1 MNKPVIFSL
10 PVIILFLLSFLLG
23 TSEFVVVGILPEI
36 ADGLEVSL
44 SIAGTSVS
52 AFAFAYA
59 IGTPF
64 FSAYAGQHERR
75 RFMFI
80 CTILFI
86 IFNALC
92 GLAANYMSFI
102 SCRIVLA
109 ILSGTILSLSMTS
122 ANDIANDSNRGK
134 IVSMVFTGFS
144 AASVFGVPLASS
156 LSHLFGWRAVFII
169 IAVATVLILPFMYR
183 VIPEGKKERK
193 TTVLGQLRLFR
204 NRQILLGILIVIFTA
219 GASYTFYTYL
229 NPILQ
234 QRIGMRESFLSM
246 ALMFY
251 GFAAL
256 LSNVLSGRIA
266 EKWKLSQIHPV
277 FLIQAIFLAAL
288 AFCGRSA
295 VFGGLDIIVLGILM
309 YVINSPSQLFFLSVT
324 SEELPDCISLASCL
338 SPVCF
343 NLGIAMG
350 SLTGGI
356 VMDFLGLDFLGP
368 AGAIIA
374 IFAVMTCLALKKD
387 RLNALEEERK

>member
-1 MNKPVIFSL
+1 M
-10 PVIILFLLSFLLG
+10 LS
-23 TSEFVVVGILPEI
+23 
-36 ADGLEVSL
+36 
-44 SIAGTSVS
+44 
-52 AFAFAYA
+52 
-59 IGTPF
+59 
-64 FSAYAGQHERR
+64 
-75 RFMFI
+75 
-80 CTILFI
+80 
-86 IFNALC
+86 
-92 GLAANYMSFI
+92 ANYMSFI

-109 ILSGTILSLSMTS
+109 ILSGTTILSLSMTS

-277 FLIQAIFLAAL
+277 FLKSIWY
-288 AFCGRSA
+288 C
-295 VFGGLDIIVLGILM
+295 
-309 YVINSPSQLFFLSVT
+309 
-324 SEELPDCISLASCL
+324 CL
-338 SPVCF
+338 RR
-343 NLGIAMG
+343 G
-350 SLTGGI
+350 
-356 VMDFLGLDFLGP
+356 
-368 AGAIIA
+368 
-374 IFAVMTCLALKKD
+374 
-387 RLNALEEERK
+387 